1 MRSMA
6 NEQELKEKISELEH
20 ELAVRDAEL
29 HRYRLELERANLTLE
44 KMIDRTAK
52 ELRLA
57 QGLQKLLS
65 PTEIPP
71 IQGFE
76 FSSKFVPGTRFG
88 GDYFDIFEHED
99 RLKFGVLVSSASG
112 YGLSSLLLMALI
124 KMSSQMEARR
134 GLSADKVMQ
143 QLTEEVGP
151 LIDGEDRASLFYGV
165 VDRRSYELQYCA
177 LGEMDIFIQGYSTS
191 KLDELEAT
199 GPHLAKGMASSMLLK
214 TVQLNPRDRLII
226 ATEGLRYTENPK
238 GVRWGS
244 HGLAEAIRK
253 APRQGVHE
261 LRNEIL
267 FSNERYSQKE
277 APMRDQTVIVTE
289 VKDRVIKLAKT

>member
-1 MRSMA
+1 MA
-6 NEQELKEKISELEH
+6 NEQDLKEKISELEH
-20 ELAVRDAEL
+20 ELAVKEAEI
-29 HRYRLELERANLTLE
+29 HRYRLELEKANSALE
-44 KMIDRTAK
+44 KMIEKTGR

-99 RLKFGVLVSSASG
+99 RLKFGVVISSASG

-134 GLSADKVMQ
+134 GLSADKVME
-143 QLTEEVGP
+143 QLVSEVAP
-151 LIDGEDRASLFYGV
+151 LVESDDKASLFYGV

-177 LGEMDIFIQGYSTS
+177 LGDIDMFIQNYSS
-191 KLDELEAT
+191 SQLDVLPAT
-199 GPHLAKGMASSMLLK
+199 GPALAKGSGGPMSLK
-214 TVQLNPRDRLII
+214 TVQLNPRDRLIL
-226 ATEGLRYTENPK
+226 ATEGLRKTENSK
-238 GVRWGS
+238 GVLWGS
-244 HGLAEAIRK
+244 HGVAEAIRK

-267 FSNERYSQKE
+267 FSNERYSQKD
-277 APMRDQTVIVTE
+277 APMRDQTVIITE